1 MGTMTWNMSRT
12 RYGPDLCAVAKSES
26 SMRALQSCVRE
37 IVEGSLPLTLWPEE
51 MAQSGII
58 L

>member
-1 MGTMTWNMSRT
+1 MTWNMSRT